1 MTTYA
6 VVDSGTTTT
15 RVRLWR
21 DGAQVWSGSRSAG
34 ARDTAV
40 DGNNAKLRAALR
52 ELLADAT
59 SAAGGA
65 PDGIVCSGMITSNMG
80 LWEVPH
86 LVAPAG
92 SDDIARG
99 VVQQAFPELSPIPF
113 SFVPGVKTRPASLSL
128 TNLAEA
134 DVLRGEEAEIVGLRA
149 WLGLTENAVFLHL
162 GSHHKAIDVDAEG
175 RILASR
181 TAITGEL
188 LAAVRGH
195 TILKSSVEE
204 LEGLD
209 LDMDAAMAGAEAT
222 RRHGLGR
229 ASFLVRV
236 GEQIAGLDKV
246 TMTSYLV
253 GALAQVD
260 LPLLEG
266 SAWGVANPAPVVLYG
281 GGHFHQ
287 VLVALIEGTGREV
300 RTVDPE
306 AADAAAVRGALA
318 LFERSRELGV
328 AR

>member
-1 MTTYA
+1 MSTYA

-15 RVRLWR
+15 RVRIWR
-21 DGAQVWSGSRSAG
+21 DGTQVWSGSRAAG

-52 ELLADAT
+52 ELLAEAT
-59 SAAGGA
+59 NSAGCA
-65 PDGIVCSGMITSNMG
+65 PTTIVCSGMITSNMG
-80 LWEVPH
+80 LWDVPH
-86 LVAPAG
+86 LVAPVG
-92 SDDIARG
+92 PDDIARG
-99 VVQQAFPELSPIPF
+99 IVQRSFPELSQVPF
-113 SFVPGVKTRPASLSL
+113 SFIPGVKTLPDSLSL
-128 TNLAEA
+128 ANLAQA
-134 DVLRGEEAEIVGLRA
+134 DVLRGEEAEIVGLRT
-149 WLGLTENAVFLHL
+149 WMRLSENAVFLHL
-162 GSHHKAIDVDAEG
+162 GSHHKAIDVDADG

-188 LAAVRGH
+188 LAAVRSH

-204 LEGLD
+204 LEGLE
-209 LDMDAAMAGAEAT
+209 LDMHAAMAGAEAA
-222 RRHGLGR
+222 RQHGVGR

-236 GEQIAGLDKV
+236 GEQIAGFDKA

-253 GALAQVD
+253 GVLAQID

-266 SAWGVANPAPVVLYG
+266 SAWGTSRIAPVVLYG

-287 VLVALIEGTGREV
+287 VLVALIEEAGRDV
-300 RTVDPE
+300 RTVEPE
-306 AADAAAVRGALA
+306 TADAAAARGAMA